1 MKKFKIYLAGHS
13 NSKKQEFVEAKT
25 NQKFQGSIQTVGFD
39 SVKKNIKNVNLKFL
53 IHLNKKDILL

>member
-1 MKKFKIYLAGHS
+1 MKKFNIYLAGHS

-39 SVKKNIKNVNLKFL
+39 SVLEEYKDCKFT
-53 IHLNKKDILL
+53 IFDTPEQ